1 MHVLIQGNS
10 DPVFFLFFFKHI
22 LGAVV
27 SSPAVQIDA
36 VVAFDSPGLLDNLQP
51 FPGAAVLPSALHLLL
66 GLLLLPLQQCGH
78 LDGK

>member
-1 MHVLIQGNS
+1 MAFLHV
-10 DPVFFLFFFKHI
+10 

-36 VVAFDSPGLLDNLQP
+36 AVAFDSPALLDNLQP
-51 FPGAAVLPSALHLLL
+51 FPGAAVPPSALHLLL
-66 GLLLLPLQQCGH
+66 GLLLLPLQPRGH